1 MFLPSIILINFLIL
15 AIIIN
20 DDPNIFEIVKSLREL
35 QNTKEN
41 LLKEQ
46 RDEQVLNHQLE
57 IEGYIKNLSESELAH
72 TVALAKMMHEKRMAE
87 IDKEIVQE
95 LDKTVAEQQNT
106 LAALR
111 IPGFYETSDKKKIIT
126 QCHLLRFILR
136 IQKMLENPPDLARY

>member
-1 MFLPSIILINFLIL
+1 M
-15 AIIIN
+15 
-20 DDPNIFEIVKSLREL
+20 

-41 LLKEQ
+41 ILKEQ
-46 RDEQVLNHQLE
+46 RDEQVLAHQLE
-57 IEGYIKNLSESELAH
+57 IEGYIKTLSDSSELAH
-72 TVALAKMMHEKRMAE
+72 TVALTKMMHEKRMAE
-87 IDKEIVQE
+87 IDKEIVCQ

-136 IQKMLENPPDLARY
+136 IQKMLENPQDLARY